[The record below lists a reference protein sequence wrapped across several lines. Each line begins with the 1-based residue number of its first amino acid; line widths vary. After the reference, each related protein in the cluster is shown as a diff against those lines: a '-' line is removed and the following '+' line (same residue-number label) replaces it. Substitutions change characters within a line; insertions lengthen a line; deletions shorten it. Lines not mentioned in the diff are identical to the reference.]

1 MLSQP
6 IIVVVFQHYQKLIRA
21 SAVIRGLLF
30 GEQIFRSNTPNRT
43 LLVEPTASY
52 TLNKEATE
60 RYANTKPVINFQE
73 MSISDKNTIIK
84 LLKQNLSNGQALN
97 QLTKVNAVD
106 QD

>member
-21 SAVIRGLLF
+21 SAAIRGLLF

>member
-21 SAVIRGLLF
+21 SAAIRGLLF

-60 RYANTKPVINFQE
+60 TLRKHKT
-73 MSISDKNTIIK
+73 
-84 LLKQNLSNGQALN
+84 G
-97 QLTKVNAVD
+97 D
-106 QD
+106 QFSGDVHQ

>member
-1 MLSQP
+1 MQ
-6 IIVVVFQHYQKLIRA
+6 
-21 SAVIRGLLF
+21 
-30 GEQIFRSNTPNRT
+30 
-43 LLVEPTASY
+43 
-52 TLNKEATE
+52 
-60 RYANTKPVINFQE
+60 NTKPVINFQE